1 VAETDHELV
10 RRVVARETEAFEVL
24 YRRYAAA
31 AHGVALRVLRQ
42 RFLAQD
48 VVHDSFLAIWN
59 APEAY
64 DPTRGPFRTFL
75 LSLVHHRAVDAVR
88 REERLRDRERRANPH
103 PPPVED
109 VMESVVEEADLADR
123 RRAVREAVRALAP
136 EQREAVELMYFRGWT
151 QARISEEMGVPIG
164 TVKSRVWAAM
174 RRLGEALEAQK
185 PGEEEE
191 SP

>member
-151 QARISEEMGVPIG
+151 QARISEETGVPIG

-174 RRLGEALEAQK
+174 RRLGEALEAQE
-185 PGEEEE
+185 PGEEE